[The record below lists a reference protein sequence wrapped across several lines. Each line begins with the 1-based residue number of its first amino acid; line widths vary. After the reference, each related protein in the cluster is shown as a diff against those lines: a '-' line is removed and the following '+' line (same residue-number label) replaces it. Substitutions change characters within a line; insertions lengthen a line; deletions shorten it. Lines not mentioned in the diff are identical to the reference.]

1 MIKRIT
7 IRWIVVLAL
16 LQCTTAF
23 AFGQQSGSIRGTVLD
38 ADFEAPLSGARVEV
52 VEKGVTVESNAQGS
66 YSVVDLAPGA
76 YSVVVS
82 KPGYTSEV
90 RTNVLVVA
98 GQGTDLDVSL
108 AGDFTDMEEYVVEE
122 IVRIG
127 GADEVGLL
135 NLRFEAPSLI
145 DSLGADLLR
154 RATVG
159 SADEALGLISG
170 ATVADDATAVV
181 RGLPD
186 RYVSSQVNGVRLPS
200 ANEEKRAVELDQF
213 PSAVIESVQVSKTFT
228 PDQQGDASGGAVNI
242 ILKSIPREPI
252 FSFSG
257 QTSYNTQATNEKGFL
272 GYRGGGVGAWGLE
285 GDSRPIQPEGNWT
298 GAVGVSP
305 SDAPID
311 YKFSTAVGGSRELDS
326 GVRVGGFVSLF
337 YEKDSQ
343 HFDNGRDD
351 SWWVNRA
358 VAPTL
363 TPQTDLGGVSAD
375 PFVTNLF
382 DITESTRSIQW
393 GGTASVG
400 AEWDNH
406 NVGATF
412 FYAHT
417 ASDTATLAEDTR
429 GKSFFFPGYDVNDP
443 AGVGNVGED
452 AERAPWLR
460 TATLEYNERT
470 TGTFQLNGRHE
481 FETRSWGAEDRM
493 EFKNP
498 ILTWT
503 FASSFANQD
512 QPDKRLFGSLWRPPS
527 FVEGNPDFITDPFFE
542 QFKPAANFTLGNL
555 QRTFRKIE
563 EDSLQLQLNAEL
575 PFDQW
580 SGDQGYFKVGY
591 FDDRVDRTFDQE
603 SFSNFSEPTF
613 ITFDGG
619 WDDFWSANWENED
632 HRISQELDVDVDY
645 TGEFNIDAWYGM
657 VDLPITS
664 KFKLIGGARVENTE
678 IITRLQPGANA
689 LYFPPD
695 EDAARQFT
703 PEVIDEIGQPFTQRD
718 LLPALSAVYS
728 VTPAWTVRLAYSQ
741 TVARPTFKE
750 RVPILQQEF
759 LGGEV
764 FIGNPNVVLAELANY
779 DIRLDYRPTETSL
792 VSLSYFYKDIKN
804 AIERIQRNIDFGFT
818 TVENYPTGRL
828 SGFEL
833 ELRQQLEPLWGG
845 FEGLS
850 VGANGT
856 LIDSEVELPQVQ
868 IDDFE
873 NIGFP
878 ITKRDA
884 TNAPEF
890 LYNLYT
896 TYDIPNIGTQLGL
909 FYTVRGDTLVTGDS
923 IGQQSNYIPAIYRR
937 EFGTLNFSLAQRL
950 SRHWTLRFQAKNLT
964 NPTIEEVYRS
974 QFTGPDLVNVSF
986 TRGIEYAL
994 SIAAN
999 YSF

>member
-1 MIKRIT
+1 
-7 IRWIVVLAL
+7 
-16 LQCTTAF
+16 
-23 AFGQQSGSIRGTVLD
+23 
-38 ADFEAPLSGARVEV
+38 
-52 VEKGVTVESNAQGS
+52 
-66 YSVVDLAPGA
+66 
-76 YSVVVS
+76 
-82 KPGYTSEV
+82 
-90 RTNVLVVA
+90 
-98 GQGTDLDVSL
+98 
-108 AGDFTDMEEYVVEE
+108 
-122 IVRIG
+122 
-127 GADEVGLL
+127 
-135 NLRFEAPSLI
+135 
-145 DSLGADLLR
+145 
-154 RATVG
+154 
-159 SADEALGLISG
+159 
-170 ATVADDATAVV
+170 
-181 RGLPD
+181 
-186 RYVSSQVNGVRLPS
+186 
-200 ANEEKRAVELDQF
+200 
-213 PSAVIESVQVSKTFT
+213 
-228 PDQQGDASGGAVNI
+228 
-242 ILKSIPREPI
+242 
-252 FSFSG
+252 
-257 QTSYNTQATNEKGFL
+257 
-272 GYRGGGVGAWGLE
+272 
-285 GDSRPIQPEGNWT
+285 
-298 GAVGVSP
+298 
-305 SDAPID
+305 
-311 YKFSTAVGGSRELDS
+311 
-326 GVRVGGFVSLF
+326 
-337 YEKDSQ
+337 
-343 HFDNGRDD
+343 
-351 SWWVNRA
+351 
-358 VAPTL
+358 
-363 TPQTDLGGVSAD
+363 
-375 PFVTNLF
+375 
-382 DITESTRSIQW
+382 
-393 GGTASVG
+393 
-400 AEWDNH
+400 
-406 NVGATF
+406 
-412 FYAHT
+412 
-417 ASDTATLAEDTR
+417 
-429 GKSFFFPGYDVNDP
+429 
-443 AGVGNVGED
+443 
-452 AERAPWLR
+452 
-460 TATLEYNERT
+460 
-470 TGTFQLNGRHE
+470 
-481 FETRSWGAEDRM
+481 M

-645 TGEFNIDAWYGM
+645 TGEFNIDAWDGM

-695 EDAARQFT
+695 EDAARQCT